1 MIQFHPSKAP
11 VFLTYKI
18 GDEITFADFVRFSP
32 HSDMTDSEIAELK
45 TKFEEMGAVVKILPR
60 ERKRKAVSKTK
71 TKSVSASDPRTTVR
85 TLVSKSTSKNK
96 LELEEECQRVMDECK
111 V

>member
-1 MIQFHPSKAP
+1 MIQFRPSTAP
-11 VFLTYKI
+11 TFLTYKI
-18 GDEITFADFVRFSP
+18 GDEVVFADFVRFSP
-32 HSDMTDSEIAELK
+32 HADMTDSEITELK
-45 TKFEEMGAVVKILPR
+45 SKFEAMGAVVKILPR
-60 ERKRKAVSKTK
+60 ERRRKAVSKTK
-71 TKSVSASDPRTTVR
+71 TKAVTASDPRTTVK